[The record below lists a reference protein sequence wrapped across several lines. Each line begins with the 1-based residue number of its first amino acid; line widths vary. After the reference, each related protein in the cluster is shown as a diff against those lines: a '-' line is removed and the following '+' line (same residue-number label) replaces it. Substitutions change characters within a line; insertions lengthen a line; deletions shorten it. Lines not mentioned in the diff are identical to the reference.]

1 LKTKIIKIQTNRIK
15 CPVCNTNS
23 VEDGLGFT
31 SRGAICPNKDCK
43 VEFVGTTWKMMEINV
58 KNSGD
63 KNEHDKS
70 Y

>member
-1 LKTKIIKIQTNRIK
+1 MVKMKTIEKTIWVNRIK

-43 VEFVGTTWKMMEINV
+43 VESVGVERKVLNINI
-58 KNSGD
+58 KD
-63 KNEHDKS
+63 KG
-70 Y
+70 